1 MKYLF
6 IALQILCFEACDTA
20 VKEERYQNDTLS
32 VHGDNSSDDTINTVS
47 LEGAWQLQPV
57 LPSDTATGK
66 IPTLVFDLNSKKFQG
81 NTGCNNMSGS
91 FYLVNDSLS
100 FNEQILMTKMACAGY
115 NEEGFIQSLTKA
127 NKYKIEKGVLQL
139 MQQQTILSK
148 WIRKDSIVQ
157 KKI

>member
-32 VHGDNSSDDTINTVS
+32 VHGDNSSDDTTNTVS

-148 WIRKDSIVQ
+148 WIRKDSTVQ